1 MAKKIPA
8 NIAEQDVLAPNESSI
23 ALWTLLKSITNPVSK
38 CIGVYEMRISL
49 YLWELS
55 NTAKQKKN

>member
-8 NIAEQDVLAPNESSI
+8 NIAQAFVLTANENFI
-23 ALWTLLKSITNPVSK
+23 ALQALLKSMINLVSK
-38 CIGVYEMRISL
+38 CIGVYEMRIRL

-55 NTAKQKKN
+55 NTSKHS